1 MASDPL
7 KDPAQRGR
15 GAGGAKVDRRLEA
28 KTVAALAVAA
38 LIIAFAVA
46 NSQKVEVHFLA
57 FTTDTPLVVV
67 ILIALVLGFVL
78 GNLVRRRSHRA
89 RKD

>member
-7 KDPAQRGR
+7 KDPARRGR
-15 GAGGAKVDRRLEA
+15 GAGGAQVDRRFDV

-38 LIIAFAVA
+38 LIIALAVA
-46 NSQKVEVHFLA
+46 NRQQVEVHFLA

-78 GNLVRRRSHRA
+78 GNLVRRRSRRA
-89 RKD
+89 RKA